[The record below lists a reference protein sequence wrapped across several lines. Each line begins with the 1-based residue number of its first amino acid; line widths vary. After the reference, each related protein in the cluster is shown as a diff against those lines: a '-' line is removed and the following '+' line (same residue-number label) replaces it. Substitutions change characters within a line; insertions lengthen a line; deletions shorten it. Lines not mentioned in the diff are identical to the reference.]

1 MRNVVFVAIILFSF
15 LNLKGQEG
23 KFCLEDFAIG
33 YTISIYKDSTFT
45 YVQNGCVAQ
54 IYGEGK
60 YYMTSD
66 SLILNYKNF
75 YNANPTF
82 VESNN
87 NEIIL
92 LISAIDKKSRK
103 KLKKIELFEL
113 DERSGIVKPTQT
125 SKIKG
130 KHTYK
135 SDFHRPHGYLISS
148 PNHSGESIYIDKPG
162 IYEIEFVLHDDKQ
175 IEKYFMHGK
184 KAFK

>member
-33 YTISIYKDSTFT
+33 YSISIYKDSTFT
-45 YVQNGCVAQ
+45 YIQNGCVAQ

-60 YYMTSD
+60 YHMTSD

-75 YNANPTF
+75 YNSKPTF

-87 NEIIL
+87 NEIVL

-113 DERSGIVKPTQT
+113 DEWSEIVKPTQIT
-125 SKIKG
+125 KIKG
-130 KHTYK
+130 KYTHK
-135 SDFHRPHGYLISS
+135 SVFHRPHGYLILS

-162 IYEIEFVLHDDKQ
+162 VYEIEFVLHDNNQ